1 MLSRVKKTIKKYE
14 MLKPEERVVIG
25 VSGGADSICLLHILL
40 ELHEYGTDIIV
51 AHLDH
56 GIRGK
61 EAKRDALF
69 VKRTAESLGLKFEQ
83 GEADVPRFR
92 KESKLTLEEAAR
104 VLTVRVPRGN
114 S

>member
-1 MLSRVKKTIKKYE
+1 MFFQVKKTIEKYE
-14 MLKPEERVVIG
+14 MLKPHERVAIG
-25 VSGGADSICLLHILL
+25 VSGGADSICLLHILM
-40 ELHEYGTDIIV
+40 ELHEYGADIIV

-83 GEADVPRFR
+83 G
-92 KESKLTLEEAAR
+92 
-104 VLTVRVPRGN
+104 
-114 S
+114 